1 MPPIISPFS
10 ARLFFVLLMVV
21 VFLFHLLS
29 LLQGSEAILPF
40 WLCWQAAAFCNGAVA
55 FVFSVLSPPLD
66 QPRSSCFAWLILA
79 SVFHREGIFP
89 ELSAAAFATLP

>member
-1 MPPIISPFS
+1 MPPIISLFS
-10 ARLFFVLLMVV
+10 AYLFFVLLLV
-21 VFLFHLLS
+21 VFLFHLLP
-29 LLQGSEAILPF
+29 LLQGSQAILPF
-40 WLCWQAAAFCNGAVA
+40 WLCWQGAAFCNGAVA

-66 QPRSSCFAWLILA
+66 QSRSSYFAWLILA